1 MIISARL
8 RRASAGLLMA
18 LLLVAPLIDCTLH
31 GQDEHTH
38 PAAGAAVEVAIAAHT
53 HSPHA
58 MSGGLVDHCDQ
69 HMTHCIEK
77 ALLPPGGATVSPL
90 LWLAF
95 IAATTVGAI
104 ALIFTGA
111 RGIRGPPVAALP
123 VSNGQSILTNFCI
136 SRR

>member
-1 MIISARL
+1 
-8 RRASAGLLMA
+8 MA
-18 LLLVAPLIDCTLH
+18 VLLVAPLIDCTLH

-38 PAAGAAVEVAIAAHT
+38 HPAAGAAVEVALAHT

-58 MSGGLVDHCDQ
+58 MSAGLIDHCDQ
-69 HMTHCIEK
+69 HMIHCVEK
-77 ALLPPGGATVSPL
+77 SLLPSSGATVSPL

-95 IAATTVGAI
+95 LAATTVGAL

-123 VSNGQSILTNFCI
+123 VSNGQDILTNFCI
-136 SRR
+136 CRR